1 LATAL
6 VLVATAVLVVSVQRQ
21 KLMES
26 LDDSLRQRAD
36 DLTLLSQDRSPPPVL
51 PSRDDVDT
59 LAQIVRKDGF
69 VLAASAVLANEAA
82 LADAPAGSNDR
93 IRTVGGLRSV
103 GQRRYLLL
111 SRGINT
117 ATGPLVIH
125 VAARLDDVEDSTS
138 ILGTSLA
145 VAVPVVTLLLA
156 VLVWWLVGRALGP
169 VESIRAEVADISAS
183 LLNRRI
189 SPSGRNDEIARLGRT
204 MNEMLDRLED
214 ATTRQQ
220 RFVADASHELRSP
233 LTRMRSELEVDLARI
248 ESADLEATHRSV
260 LEETMELQRIVDD
273 LLLLARSDAGVV
285 RGGREA
291 VDLDD
296 IVVRQARRL
305 RADGRVAVNIS
316 AVSAAQVQGD
326 PGQLTMLVRNLAENA
341 ARHAT
346 STVVFTLAEH
356 DGAAVLTVADDGN
369 GIPVEQQDRVFDR
382 FTRMDDAR
390 SERDGGAG
398 LGLAIARDIVE
409 RHGGSIGI
417 DTDYRPGAR
426 FRVTLA
432 TAVTSSR

>member
-1 LATAL
+1 
-6 VLVATAVLVVSVQRQ
+6 VV
-21 KLMES
+21 
-26 LDDSLRQRAD
+26 
-36 DLTLLSQDRSPPPVL
+36 P
-51 PSRDDVDT
+51 
-59 LAQIVRKDGF
+59 
-69 VLAASAVLANEAA
+69 
-82 LADAPAGSNDR
+82 
-93 IRTVGGLRSV
+93 
-103 GQRRYLLL
+103 
-111 SRGINT
+111 
-117 ATGPLVIH
+117 
-125 VAARLDDVEDSTS
+125 
-138 ILGTSLA
+138 
-145 VAVPVVTLLLA
+145 
-156 VLVWWLVGRALGP
+156 
-169 VESIRAEVADISAS
+169 
-183 LLNRRI
+183 
-189 SPSGRNDEIARLGRT
+189 
-204 MNEMLDRLED
+204 
-214 ATTRQQ
+214 
-220 RFVADASHELRSP
+220 
-233 LTRMRSELEVDLARI
+233 
-248 ESADLEATHRSV
+248 
-260 LEETMELQRIVDD
+260 
-273 LLLLARSDAGVV
+273 
-285 RGGREA
+285 GGREA